1 MTSNSNQ
8 DPDAPF
14 RESRLQQIL
23 EVTLDGIF
31 DWNIVSGECY
41 YSSQFYSMLGYPDGA
56 FPAHVDSWRERVH
69 PDDLLR
75 AEHLLAL
82 HLADANFPYRV
93 EFRMRQK
100 DGSWKWVLARGKV
113 VEFTPDGSPRRMIGT
128 HIDISERKSAQDR
141 YQQLFENLTTGFA
154 LHEAILDESGK
165 MVDYRF
171 LEINPIFEKHT
182 GLVAR
187 EIVGKRVSELVSQVE
202 PAWLERYGGVVS
214 TGEPVRYED
223 YAAPLDRW
231 YEVMAYRP
239 TPGQFAVILTEITE
253 RKHQEAALRQSEEH
267 FRFLAENSVD
277 ILLKLA
283 PDGSYLWAS
292 PSLSS
297 ILGVENN
304 SVVGT
309 SALAAIHP
317 DDRQRVASAMA
328 EALRGSEPASVV
340 YRHVQDSGRILWLES
355 IGRALRDPSTGEA
368 KELLVSTR
376 DITERKRDQERY
388 QQLFEN
394 ITTGFA
400 LHEAILD
407 GSGRMVDYRFLE
419 VNPAYEKLTGLKASE
434 IVGRTVLEILPQ
446 LEPYWVEMFAK
457 VVQSGEPLQ
466 YENFAAQLGRW
477 YETWAYRPVPGCF
490 AAIVTDITER
500 KLTERKIMELN
511 ESLERRVVER
521 THELRTALDELE
533 SFSYTVSHDLRA
545 PLRAIDG
552 FSLALLEEA
561 AEILDPQSK
570 SFLQRI
576 RSASTRMARLIDDL
590 LTLSRSN
597 RTSLQ
602 KQSIDASEVAR
613 EILDSLRSQ
622 NPSRNVVA
630 AVEPGIRL
638 HADPVLLRSIL
649 ENLLGNAWKYTDHI
663 GQGHIFMT
671 SESVDG
677 RIWIRIADNGIGF
690 DMDHA
695 EKLFGTFQRLHAD
708 PRFEGT
714 GIGLATV
721 KKLVER
727 HGGAVTGE
735 GVPDQGAS
743 FRFTLDPL
751 PSA

>member
-171 LEINPIFEKHT
+171 LE
-182 GLVAR
+182 
-187 EIVGKRVSELVSQVE
+187 
-202 PAWLERYGGVVS
+202 
-214 TGEPVRYED
+214 
-223 YAAPLDRW
+223 
-231 YEVMAYRP
+231 
-239 TPGQFAVILTEITE
+239 
-253 RKHQEAALRQSEEH
+253 
-267 FRFLAENSVD
+267 
-277 ILLKLA
+277 
-283 PDGSYLWAS
+283 
-292 PSLSS
+292 
-297 ILGVENN
+297 
-304 SVVGT
+304 
-309 SALAAIHP
+309 
-317 DDRQRVASAMA
+317 
-328 EALRGSEPASVV
+328 
-340 YRHVQDSGRILWLES
+340 
-355 IGRALRDPSTGEA
+355 
-368 KELLVSTR
+368 
-376 DITERKRDQERY
+376 
-388 QQLFEN
+388 
-394 ITTGFA
+394 
-400 LHEAILD
+400 
-407 GSGRMVDYRFLE
+407 

-434 IVGRTVLEILPQ
+434 ILGRTVLEILPE

-466 YENFAAQLGRW
+466 YENFTAPLDRW
-477 YETWAYRPVPGCF
+477 YETWAYRPSPGLF
-490 AAIVTDITER
+490 AVIVTEITER
-500 KLTERKIMELN
+500 KLTERKILELN